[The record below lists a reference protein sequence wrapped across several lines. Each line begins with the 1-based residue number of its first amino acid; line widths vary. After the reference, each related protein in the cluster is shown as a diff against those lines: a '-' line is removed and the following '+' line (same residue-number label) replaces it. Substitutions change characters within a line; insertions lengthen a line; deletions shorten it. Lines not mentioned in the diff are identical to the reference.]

1 MRRLV
6 SCLAL
11 IAAIGVSGCYFR
23 LTGSNSDAL
32 KLATAMH
39 TRMAQGD
46 LAGIYNTADDGYR
59 KAITREK
66 SDGLFSAV
74 ARKLGTPQDCKQG
87 NTNLQVPTWGTTL
100 TSVCQTRFSKNATAV
115 ETFTWAKSG
124 DQYRLLG
131 YHINSDDLMER

>member
-1 MRRLV
+1 MRSLV
-6 SCLAL
+6 LTFAL
-11 IAAIGVSGCYFR
+11 IAAVGVSGCYVR
-23 LTGSNSDAL
+23 LTGSKSDAL

-39 TRMAQGD
+39 NRMSQAD
-46 LAGIYNTADDGYR
+46 LAGIYNNADDRYR

-66 SDGLFSAV
+66 SDSLFSAI
-74 ARKLGTPQDCKQG
+74 AHKLGAPQDCKQG
-87 NTNLQVPTWGTTL
+87 NINMQVATWGTTL